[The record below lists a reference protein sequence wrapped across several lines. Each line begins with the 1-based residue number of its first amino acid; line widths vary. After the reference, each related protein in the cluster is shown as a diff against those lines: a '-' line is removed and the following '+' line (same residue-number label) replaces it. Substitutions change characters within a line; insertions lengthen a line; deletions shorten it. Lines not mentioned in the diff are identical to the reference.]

1 MAISAYAGK
10 IKNSGNQ
17 KVEAPFKTA
26 PAKPGKVK
34 EGKDLRVKKQCS

>member
-1 MAISAYAGK
+1 MKSDYIGK

-17 KVEAPFKTA
+17 SIEAPVKTA

-34 EGKDLRVKKQCS
+34 EGKDLRAGK